1 MTTKHPA
8 RKAGFTLIE
17 VMLVVVI
24 IGILAAVAVPK
35 IGGNLKKAQVNAT
48 RGTIKTLDSSI
59 DSFMLDHNAKLPNA
73 LQDLIPYIKN
83 AKGVPQDAFG
93 TAFSYTPNHT
103 DGSYE
108 IRSAGPDGVMGN
120 EDDITN

>member
-1 MTTKHPA
+1 MK
-8 RKAGFTLIE
+8 KQSGFTLIE
-17 VMLVVVI
+17 LMIVVVI

-48 RGTIKTLDSSI
+48 RGTIRTFDSSI
-59 DSFMLDHNAKLPNA
+59 DSFMLDHSAKLPNS
-73 LQDLIPYIKN
+73 LQELIPYLKN
-83 AKGVPQDAFG
+83 AKTVPKDSFG
-93 TAFSYTPNHT
+93 MDFTYMPNHS

-108 IRSAGPDGVMGN
+108 IRSAGPDNVMGN